1 VTVARPRI
9 ATPPRLIM
17 AVFFMHAVVLWNW
30 FPRIADVLAKL
41 QVTRGELSI
50 GLLGS
55 PVGTLIALF
64 FAGPIVERLTPRRTI
79 VFGFAAYC
87 FGFALP
93 GWAWNVPSLFAA
105 LFVVG
110 LAQPM
115 VDVAMNVE
123 ADRIERGL
131 GRRIMSTCHG
141 FWSVG
146 AIVGGLI
153 GAGFAGIGLPPQWHL
168 LIVVVAAFPIAA
180 TIANALPNLVPS
192 PAGENLPRI
201 ALPSLG
207 LLALCAF
214 SFGMLIVESAAMDWS
229 SPFMRNV
236 LGISPFATGFGFG
249 AFTVFMAGGRLLGDR
264 LAERFGPVALART
277 CCVICLGGMVALVT
291 AAGLVQAAVGLA
303 LTGLGISV
311 AVPLAVSA
319 AAGRGDRP
327 AAVNV
332 AGLSL
337 MSFTGFLVEPPL
349 IGFVSDSWGLRV
361 GLATVM
367 PLIVMSFLLA
377 GELRRRVP
385 AKAQISPQPL
395 SEIAT

>member
-1 VTVARPRI
+1 MNATGPHGDVVEI
-9 ATPPRLIM
+9 A
-17 AVFFMHAVVLWNW
+17 
-30 FPRIADVLAKL
+30 AK
-41 QVTRGELSI
+41 
-50 GLLGS
+50 S
-55 PVGTLIALF
+55 PD
-64 FAGPIVERLTPRRTI
+64 
-79 VFGFAAYC
+79 
-87 FGFALP
+87 
-93 GWAWNVPSLFAA
+93 PS
-105 LFVVG
+105 
-110 LAQPM
+110 
-115 VDVAMNVE
+115 
-123 ADRIERGL
+123 R
-131 GRRIMSTCHG
+131 
-141 FWSVG
+141 
-146 AIVGGLI
+146 
-153 GAGFAGIGLPPQWHL
+153 
-168 LIVVVAAFPIAA
+168 AA

-327 AAVNV
+327 AAE
-332 AGLSL
+332 AAIEAAATALTPSTRATSS
-337 MSFTGFLVEPPL
+337 MSTGARESV
-349 IGFVSDSWGLRV
+349 R
-361 GLATVM
+361 
-367 PLIVMSFLLA
+367 
-377 GELRRRVP
+377 
-385 AKAQISPQPL
+385 
-395 SEIAT
+395 